1 MPSRIGQ
8 HSIHRHLAKVGAF
21 ITSMVGGVFLFVLLA
36 VSLMGAKEELL
47 ESTSA
52 LASVLASNLT
62 ASVVFRDPGTAAE
75 LLRGL
80 GSAPD
85 VIEARLVLLDGTDFA
100 RYRLAESSP
109 DDLLE
114 STYSET
120 LRIPVQL
127 EGEQI
132 ASLSVAVNLWPV
144 YERLIWVSVLAGL
157 LWLVGILAAYALS
170 RALNA
175 RVTQP
180 LADLAAM
187 MSEVTER
194 EDYGRRFSYQQ
205 NNELGL
211 VVDAF
216 NELMVRTEDREQRLK
231 NMIAAL
237 VKARDEAETAA
248 RSKTSFL
255 ANMSHEIR
263 TPMNGVMGMITL
275 LKRGQLS
282 DQQRAYFETIERSSE
297 ALLTIIDD
305 ILDFTKIEAGRLVLI
320 RETFDFADSISS
332 IEALFA
338 ETAKQKGL
346 QLHFDMGESVPRRI
360 VGDPGRIRQ
369 VLLNLIG
376 NAIKFTDSGSV
387 TLLVRVID
395 DAVSPKLKFSVE
407 DTGPGILAEDAERIF
422 GEFFQVD
429 VSLTRAHGGTGLG
442 LAIARQL
449 ATLMEGSIGYQPNPA
464 RGSIFVFEIP
474 LLEASS
480 DETLGPSISAL
491 TASQARSESA
501 RLGRLTNPD
510 LADVAPEIKL
520 REQAGS
526 ARYELRVLVAEDSE
540 VNQFIISEMLAD
552 LVMEIRVVADGLAAV
567 EAFES
572 QVFDLVLMDIQMPRM
587 DGLEATRQIRALQR
601 RDLINAECV
610 VVGLSAH
617 AMSGDRAK
625 YLAEGMADY
634 LTKPIR
640 PAALQEV
647 LDACCKNKSGRAN
660 RDIDKDNGE
669 VF

>member
-1 MPSRIGQ
+1 MPSGIGQ

-80 GSAPD
+80 DSAPD
-85 VIEARLVLLDGTDFA
+85 VIDARLVLLDGTDFA

-109 DDLLE
+109 DELLE
-114 STYSET
+114 SAYSET

-180 LADLAAM
+180 LADLAAI

-320 RETFDFADSISS
+320 RETFDFAGSISS

-395 DAVSPKLKFSVE
+395 DAVSPKLTFSVE

-510 LADVAPEIKL
+510 LADVAPEIKQ

-552 LVMEIRVVADGLAAV
+552 LVMEIRVVADGL
-567 EAFES
+567 
-572 QVFDLVLMDIQMPRM
+572 
-587 DGLEATRQIRALQR
+587 
-601 RDLINAECV
+601 
-610 VVGLSAH
+610 
-617 AMSGDRAK
+617 
-625 YLAEGMADY
+625 
-634 LTKPIR
+634 
-640 PAALQEV
+640 
-647 LDACCKNKSGRAN
+647 
-660 RDIDKDNGE
+660 
-669 VF
+669 

>member
-36 VSLMGAKEELL
+36 VSLMSAKEELL

-80 GSAPD
+80 DSAPD
-85 VIEARLVLLDGTDFA
+85 VIDARLVLLDGTDFA

-109 DDLLE
+109 DELLE
-114 STYSET
+114 SAYSET

-501 RLGRLTNPD
+501 RLGGLPILTWLMSRQKSNKESRQDQLGMSSGFWLPKIRRSTSSL
-510 LADVAPEIKL
+510 LAKCWRIW
-520 REQAGS
+520 S
-526 ARYELRVLVAEDSE
+526 W
-540 VNQFIISEMLAD
+540 
-552 LVMEIRVVADGLAAV
+552 
-567 EAFES
+567 
-572 QVFDLVLMDIQMPRM
+572 
-587 DGLEATRQIRALQR
+587 
-601 RDLINAECV
+601 
-610 VVGLSAH
+610 
-617 AMSGDRAK
+617 
-625 YLAEGMADY
+625 
-634 LTKPIR
+634 
-640 PAALQEV
+640 
-647 LDACCKNKSGRAN
+647 KSGWWPTA
-660 RDIDKDNGE
+660 
-669 VF
+669 